1 MTSWLA
7 DGEKYALIGLEV
19 KTEETIPFR
28 ELVSGLWAWTDTAA
42 LGLPAHWREWIGS
55 VRAEEIEGCNLV
67 LLAKMPSSSPK
78 VLDGENGL
86 LKTRV
91 SGFYRGLLLASTFT
105 PSHPPV
111 LFSGSREDGS
121 FGVRES
127 LTLEIPSLNIF
138 PVLSAQIEYPGRDK
152 IAVFDHAE
160 SDWRSKALDIR
171 APLGWRRAAKQQF
184 LAPPEGRRGR
194 AIDGHDRDLAQARLQ
209 RQNRASHQIR
219 VVRQTIERNAC
230 FN

>member
-1 MTSWLA
+1 MDGSPGDDMTSWLA

-28 ELVSGLWAWTDTAA
+28 DLVSGLWAWTDTAA
-42 LGLPAHWREWIGS
+42 LGLPTHWREWIGS
-55 VRAEEIEGCNLV
+55 VRAEESR
-67 LLAKMPSSSPK
+67 AATSSFWLRCRRRRPRSSMARMGFSKP
-78 VLDGENGL
+78 V
-86 LKTRV
+86 V

-138 PVLSAQIEYPGRDK
+138 RFYP
-152 IAVFDHAE
+152 
-160 SDWRSKALDIR
+160 
-171 APLGWRRAAKQQF
+171 RR
-184 LAPPEGRRGR
+184 L
-194 AIDGHDRDLAQARLQ
+194 
-209 RQNRASHQIR
+209 NTR
-219 VVRQTIERNAC
+219 VETK
-230 FN
+230 